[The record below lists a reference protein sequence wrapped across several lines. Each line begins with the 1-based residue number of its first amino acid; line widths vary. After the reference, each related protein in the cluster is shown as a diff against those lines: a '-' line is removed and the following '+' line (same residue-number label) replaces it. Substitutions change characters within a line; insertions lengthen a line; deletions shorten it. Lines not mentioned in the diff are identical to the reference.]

1 MPEVRDYD
9 STTLPS
15 REITKPIGRFFMPL
29 GMGKSPIFARKK
41 AIFEEKQKKS
51 HFQRKKFAKTLAS
64 SKIMRTFATEI
75 ENNLTP

>member
-1 MPEVRDYD
+1 MVAPPHPHEKSQNR
-9 STTLPS
+9 
-15 REITKPIGRFFMPL
+15 L
-29 GMGKSPIFARKK
+29 GDFLCHWGGGKSPLFVQKR

>member
-1 MPEVRDYD
+1 MVAPPHPHEKSQNR
-9 STTLPS
+9 
-15 REITKPIGRFFMPL
+15 L
-29 GMGKSPIFARKK
+29 GDFLCHCDGIKAPFFARKK